1 MSRKALAGRGTEND
15 PRRPIRDRASARI
28 ASSPAPRAR
37 PCQHRFEMLT
47 DHRADA
53 SGGSSAWCTQPTT

>member
-1 MSRKALAGRGTEND
+1 
-15 PRRPIRDRASARI
+15 
-28 ASSPAPRAR
+28 
-37 PCQHRFEMLT
+37 MLT